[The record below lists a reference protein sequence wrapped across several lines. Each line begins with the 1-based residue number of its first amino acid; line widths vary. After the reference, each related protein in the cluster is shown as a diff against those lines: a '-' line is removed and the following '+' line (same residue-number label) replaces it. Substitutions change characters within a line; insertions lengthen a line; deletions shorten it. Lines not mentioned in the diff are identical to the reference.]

1 MIVQGDAKDLPF
13 ADQSFDC
20 VVTSPPYFGLRRYGH
35 SPDEIGTGSLSEY
48 LDDISQV
55 THELRRV
62 LKDDG
67 LFWLN
72 IGDTASGSGGAGGDY
87 NKGGTQD
94 GRPKWKQGDSGLAK
108 KQWIGVPDRVKLM
121 LQEGTLTGLSEV
133 NAAWLAGLIDADGC
147 FAIQHSKNIFCP
159 AVNVAI
165 CDEDVLHY
173 VRDITSLG
181 TVRVKHDPLTHKGGF
196 SKKPVYVWTVTGKAT
211 ESLIRDLYPH
221 LRIKQRQAQVLY
233 ALCQVTGA
241 VGANVKLTPKMVEF
255 KESLHNMVKL
265 LNQRDPTGFE
275 DLKLPRVPEP
285 ERSGAWLVRSEITW
299 DKERLRPESLDHVS
313 RPGISHEKIFMF
325 AKQPK
330 HRFYPKG
337 LIEKGSV
344 WHLPP
349 VRKAKNHLAPFPLE
363 IPYRVIKCSTKP
375 GDKVLDPFAGCGTTL
390 QAAHITGRIGYGLDI
405 YEYDLPDMQDDESG
419 RVL

>member
-55 THELRRV
+55 AHELRRV

-108 KQWIGVPDRVKLM
+108 KQWCMVPSRVALM
-121 LQEGTLTGLSEV
+121 LQEEG
-133 NAAWLAGLIDADGC
+133 WLL
-147 FAIQHSKNIFCP
+147 
-159 AVNVAI
+159 
-165 CDEDVLHY
+165 
-173 VRDITSLG
+173 
-181 TVRVKHDPLTHKGGF
+181 
-196 SKKPVYVWTVTGKAT
+196 
-211 ESLIRDLYPH
+211 
-221 LRIKQRQAQVLY
+221 
-233 ALCQVTGA
+233 
-241 VGANVKLTPKMVEF
+241 
-255 KESLHNMVKL
+255 
-265 LNQRDPTGFE
+265 
-275 DLKLPRVPEP
+275 
-285 ERSGAWLVRSEITW
+285 RSEITW

-344 WHLPP
+344 WHFPP
-349 VRKAKNHLAPFPLE
+349 VKKATNHLAPFPID
-363 IPYRVIKCSTKP
+363 IPTRAIKCSTQP
-375 GDKVLDPFAGCGTTL
+375 GDVVFDPFAGCGTTL
-390 QAAHITGRIGYGLDI
+390 RAAHQTGRVGVGLDLYD
-405 YEYDLPDMQDDESG
+405 YEVETEDG
-419 RVL
+419 